1 MKILIPSKVAEIVF
15 GLIIGIFGGFH
26 FINAEAMIGA
36 VPPYMP
42 GDASIWVYLTG
53 AALVAAAVAIIIGI
67 QKTLAC
73 YLLAALL
80 LIFVFTIHL
89 KPVLGGGNPGG
100 MMKDL
105 ALAMCAILIGNSAKK

>member
-1 MKILIPSKVAEIVF
+1 MKAFIPSKVAEIVF
-15 GLIIGIFGGFH
+15 ALIFGFFGVAH
-26 FINAEAMIGA
+26 FINAEAVTGA
-36 VPPYMP
+36 VPAYMP

-89 KPVLGGGNPGG
+89 QPALEGNPGS
-100 MMKDL
+100 MLKDT